1 MTTLILKKNIHKKI
15 DSLNNESVLKAVYTI
30 LNNAVEEGN
39 DLPFS
44 IDEYKAR
51 QELSLKQI
59 KEGKTISQV
68 NIKKKFG
75 VK

>member
-1 MTTLILKKNIHKKI
+1 MQIVTLKKNIHKKI
-15 DSLNNESVLKAVYTI
+15 DSLNNDSILQAVYTI
-30 LNNAVEEGN
+30 LNNAIEKEN

-59 KEGKTISQV
+59 KEGKTITHV
-68 NIKKKFG
+68 ALKKKFG

>member
-1 MTTLILKKNIHKKI
+1 MTKATLKKNIHKTI
-15 DSLNNESVLKAVYTI
+15 DSLNNESVLEAVYTI
-30 LNNAVEEGN
+30 LNNAVERES

-44 IDEYKAR
+44 INEYKSR

-59 KEGKTISQV
+59 KEGKTISHLDV
-68 NIKKKFG
+68 KKKFG